1 MQSERGVINY
11 DEAIVYKQA
20 GPAFTAKTTICRL
33 DSDKRWR
40 AGRKGEGGGLMGHFQ
55 IGLPHMGR
63 SEMLVRQW
71 TNLLPKRIRP
81 KLYAI
86 IIGIMDRGYL
96 KLLFKGYMGDLLIGF
111 VGSRWQHKKKLTT
124 TIKSNPTK

>member
-1 MQSERGVINY
+1 
-11 DEAIVYKQA
+11 
-20 GPAFTAKTTICRL
+20 
-33 DSDKRWR
+33 
-40 AGRKGEGGGLMGHFQ
+40 MGHFQ